1 MDYEEKYKNA
11 LERARIW
18 KDKSGMPKDKQGILD
33 DIFPE
38 LLEEDENKLIYSLL
52 QYLWDLNHKDYDPPK
67 PDMKTCDKWIS
78 CIQKLCKKKLNTEDR
93 CIIQDTISICERARM
108 KATHEIDYE
117 NVTRCI
123 DWLKSFIK

>member
-1 MDYEEKYKNA
+1 MDYEEKYKTA

-38 LLEEDENKLIYSLL
+38 LAESENEDERIREEII
-52 QYLWDLNHKDYDPPK
+52 QYIKTGTYHKD
-67 PDMKTCDKWIS
+67 WIAWLEK
-78 CIQKLCKKKLNTEDR
+78 QGKKKLNTEDR